1 MVVRVC
7 GGGAAA
13 SRFFLFSRNGQIF
26 PRGVLGLCPN
36 AMYSRVYTYLL
47 PSPTGSCK
55 SVIVINNLISKLMLF
70 RFNFSLFLMN
80 RCSDSILIKVSI
92 F

>member
-1 MVVRVC
+1 
-7 GGGAAA
+7 
-13 SRFFLFSRNGQIF
+13 
-26 PRGVLGLCPN
+26 
-36 AMYSRVYTYLL
+36 
-47 PSPTGSCK
+47 
-55 SVIVINNLISKLMLF
+55 MLF